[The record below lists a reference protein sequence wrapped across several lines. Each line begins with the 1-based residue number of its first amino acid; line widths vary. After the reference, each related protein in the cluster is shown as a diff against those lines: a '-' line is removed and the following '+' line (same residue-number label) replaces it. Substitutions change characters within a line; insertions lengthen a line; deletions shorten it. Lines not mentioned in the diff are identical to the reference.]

1 MSPGP
6 QGPNQQQFLC
16 PSFATFIIHLF
27 LRTEQHKEGG
37 EGDADTAERIITVA
51 KFNRVDDNYHAH
63 PQVIDSFEVQK
74 CKNYLYA
81 AVWLCIQKC
90 LFSFFFWHL
99 KYRDGLVFCLI
110 YGIVW
115 LMSTF
120 CQMHPCLSL
129 IRQTLIN
136 DFSRWLLCPNRPNRH
151 NKNSSIWMEICIA

>member
-81 AVWLCIQKC
+81 RC
-90 LFSFFFWHL
+90 
-99 KYRDGLVFCLI
+99 CLI
-110 YGIVW
+110 
-115 LMSTF
+115 
-120 CQMHPCLSL
+120 MHSKMFVQLLFLAFEIQRRFGFLFDLWNSL
-129 IRQTLIN
+129 ANVYFL
-136 DFSRWLLCPNRPNRH
+136 PNA
-151 NKNSSIWMEICIA
+151 SLFVSD

>member
-81 AVWLCIQKC
+81 RC
-90 LFSFFFWHL
+90 
-99 KYRDGLVFCLI
+99 CLI
-110 YGIVW
+110 
-115 LMSTF
+115 
-120 CQMHPCLSL
+120 MHSKIAPAGRPVLCSAFKSCSL
-129 IRQTLIN
+129 PLG
-136 DFSRWLLCPNRPNRH
+136 FYLWYPAKL
-151 NKNSSIWMEICIA
+151 